1 MNTSPFELPLS
12 ELKAVFKDT
21 NIPQNNTLPQQEPIP
36 EMTTMALGEEG
47 GSWCGTPPMTTE
59 IFGEE
64 GSWEAIANPIEN
76 EDLLMEL
83 GETKNDFACCCC
95 PEIQPIV
102 FEPNTAI

>member
-1 MNTSPFELPLS
+1 MNTSPFELQLS
-12 ELKAVFKDT
+12 KLKAVFKDT

-47 GSWCGTPPMTTE
+47 GGWCGIPPMTTE

-64 GSWEAIANPIEN
+64 GRWEAIANPIEN

-83 GETKNDFACCCC
+83 GETKNDFECCSC

-102 FEPNTAI
+102 FEPNTVI